1 MKIPTKLEPLLHDG
15 LIDEVIGQLMSGK
28 ESEVYVVRCQGET
41 RCAKVYK
48 EVNHRSFHK
57 QSQYLEGR
65 KTRSSR
71 RSRAMEKHSKFGR
84 KEQESS
90 WQNAEVDALYR
101 LAEAGVRV
109 PEPHSFSEGVLLMEL
124 VVDQTGAAAPRLN
137 DLHLTKTEALEYH
150 SLLILQVVQMLCAG
164 LVHGDLSEFNVLI
177 ASNGPV
183 IIDLPQAINAA
194 GNNNAGRLFKRDVD
208 NLAAYFGQFAPELL
222 TTAYAEEIWAH
233 YENGELKPE
242 TPLTGQFES
251 STKAADVSIVLREIE
266 DSREEALAREAGRA
280 QVA

>member
-1 MKIPTKLEPLLHDG
+1 M
-15 LIDEVIGQLMSGK
+15 
-28 ESEVYVVRCQGET
+28 VRCQGET

-150 SLLILQVVQMLCAG
+150 SLLIIQVVQMLCAG